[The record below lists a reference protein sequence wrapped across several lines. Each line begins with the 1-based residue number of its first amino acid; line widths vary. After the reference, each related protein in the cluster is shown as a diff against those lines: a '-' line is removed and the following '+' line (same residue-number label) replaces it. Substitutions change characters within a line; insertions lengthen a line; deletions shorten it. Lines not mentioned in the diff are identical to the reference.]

1 VLIVEDDAQILRV
14 LELELKHEGYEV
26 ETLATGSRGSSGPQ
40 RAGSRRARLML
51 PKLDGMEVCA
61 RIRAKSN
68 VPIIM
73 LTAKDRIPDRVAGLD
88 HGADDYLTKPFSIEE
103 LLARIRARLRDASR
117 TTT

>member
-1 VLIVEDDAQILRV
+1 
-14 LELELKHEGYEV
+14 
-26 ETLATGSRGSSGPQ
+26 
-40 RAGSRRARLML
+40 ML

-73 LTAKDRIPDRVAGLD
+73 LTAKDRIPIA
-88 HGADDYLTKPFSIEE
+88 
-103 LLARIRARLRDASR
+103 LRGSTTAP